1 MNALPVMYG
10 RIVVGAP
17 AIFCT
22 SSGRMPWRTPARRLP
37 AGGGVVAAAGAGAD
51 AGRVEVD
58 LLAHPSPR
66 IPISSPQHASPIER
80 RITYLPPAEAI
91 RRAAG
96 SLRDASRAVEAG
108 TTRRRGA
115 DRRGQDA
122 AALRRRCPP

>member
-37 AGGGVVAAAGAGAD
+37 AGGGAVAAAGGGAD
-51 AGRVEVD
+51 AGRVEVE
-58 LLAHPSPR
+58 LLTHPSPR
-66 IPISSPQHASPIER
+66 TPISSPQHASPIER
-80 RITYLPPAEAI
+80 RIGYLPPAKAI

-96 SLRDASRAVEAG
+96 SLRDGGRPVEAG
-108 TTRRRGA
+108 RTRQRGA
-115 DRRGQDA
+115 DRGGQDA
-122 AALRRRCPP
+122 